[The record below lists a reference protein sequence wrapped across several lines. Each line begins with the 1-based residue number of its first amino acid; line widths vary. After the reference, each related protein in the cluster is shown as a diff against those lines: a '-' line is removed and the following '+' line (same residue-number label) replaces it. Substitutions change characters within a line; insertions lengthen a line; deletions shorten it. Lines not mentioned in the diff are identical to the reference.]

1 LPPDKTLARHWRL
14 SSPFIFEKLFCVSN
28 GDGRVTMA
36 LDRNV
41 ELLEQVPII
50 SGLSQ
55 ELIKSIALK
64 GKKVFFEAGA
74 KIVAAGAT
82 GKTAYL
88 VLSGRVSSRPPS
100 ESRLEREYLESGVLI
115 GDLAMLVETTYPM
128 DVVAED
134 RVRALAIERSDLFS
148 LMETDPGIAL
158 HFSEKIT
165 ERLIFLA
172 RDLREVD
179 ARFAVLEAS
188 LDEALAM
195 VG

>member
-1 LPPDKTLARHWRL
+1 
-14 SSPFIFEKLFCVSN
+14 
-28 GDGRVTMA
+28 MA

-41 ELLEQVPII
+41 ELLEQVPIVN
-50 SGLSQ
+50 GLSQ
-55 ELIKSIALK
+55 EQIKAIALK

-74 KIVAAGAT
+74 TIVAAGKT

-100 ESRLEREYLESGVLI
+100 ESKLEREYLESGVLI
-115 GDLAMLVETTYPM
+115 GDLAMLVETVYTL

-134 RVRALAIERSDLFS
+134 RVRALAIERADLFS
-148 LMETDPGIAL
+148 LMEADPSIAH
-158 HFSEKIT
+158 HFAEKIT
-165 ERLIFLA
+165 EQLIFLA

-179 ARFAVLEAS
+179 ARFAILEAS
-188 LDEALAM
+188 LDEALAT